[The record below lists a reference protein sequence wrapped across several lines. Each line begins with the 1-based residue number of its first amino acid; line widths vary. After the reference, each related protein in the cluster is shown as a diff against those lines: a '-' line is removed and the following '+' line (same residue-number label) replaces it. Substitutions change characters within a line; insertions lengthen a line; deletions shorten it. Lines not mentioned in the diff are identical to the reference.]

1 MLLAIFWLQNEKA
14 RMQAADKHTQLD
26 IFTVAPQVFGMK
38 DTFVNIYMIAS
49 KRAPDEWVLV
59 DAGLKWSCKKI
70 KKMAAMIFGADSKP
84 QCIIL
89 THGHFDHVGSLQT
102 LAEEWDV
109 PVFAHFLERPYLTG
123 RSNYPPPDSTVGG
136 GMMASMAFL
145 YPKKPI
151 DITHRLNI
159 LPENGLV
166 PNLPDWRYIHTPG
179 HAPGHISLYRE
190 SDGVLIA
197 GDAFVTT
204 KQESVWSVMTQKRE
218 INGPP
223 KYFTNDWDAAF
234 RSVKILSDLEPSV
247 VATGHG
253 KPMSGPGMLDE
264 LRALVEDFDEVAK
277 PSRGRYTK
285 EPALTNEEGIVFVP
299 AAEKVTTQQIAA
311 IALVG
316 VLIASTFYVLKRKSQ
331 PD

>member
-1 MLLAIFWLQNEKA
+1 
-14 RMQAADKHTQLD
+14 MQATEKHTNLD

-38 DTFVNIYMIAS
+38 DTFVNIYMIAN
-49 KRAPDEWVLV
+49 KKAPEEWVLI
-59 DAGLKWSCKKI
+59 DAGLKWSHKKI

-89 THGHFDHVGSLQT
+89 THGHFDHIGSVQS

-123 RSNYPPPDSTVGG
+123 RSSYPPPDSTVGG

-151 DITHRLNI
+151 DITNHLNI
-159 LPENGLV
+159 LPDNGLI

-190 SDGVLIA
+190 EDGVLIA

-204 KQESVWSVMTQKRE
+204 KQESVLSVMSQKRE
-218 INGPP
+218 LNGPP
-223 KYFTNDWDAAF
+223 KYFTTDWDAAF
-234 RSVKILSDLEPSV
+234 RSVKVLADLEPSV

-253 KPMSGPGMLDE
+253 KPMSGPTMLDD
-264 LRALVEDFDEVAK
+264 LHRLVDEFFQVSKPAK
-277 PSRGRYTK
+277 GRYVN
-285 EPALTNEEGIVFVP
+285 EPALSNEEGTVYIPDAVP
-299 AAEKVTTQQIAA
+299 MPAKQIAA
-311 IALVG
+311 YALVG
-316 VLIASTFYVLKRKSQ
+316 VLIASTFFMLKSKKRS
-331 PD
+331 

>member
-1 MLLAIFWLQNEKA
+1 
-14 RMQAADKHTQLD
+14 MQAATEKHTNLD
-26 IFTVAPQVFGMK
+26 MFTVAPQVFGMK

-70 KKMAAMIFGADSKP
+70 KKMAAMIFGKDSKP

-89 THGHFDHVGSLQT
+89 THGHFDHVGSVQA
-102 LAEEWDV
+102 LAEDWDV

-136 GMMASMAFL
+136 GMMASMAFM

-151 DITHRLNI
+151 DITHRLNL

-190 SDGVLIA
+190 EDGVLIA

-204 KQESVWSVMTQKRE
+204 NQESVLSVMTQKRE
-218 INGPP
+218 LNGPP
-223 KYFTNDWDAAF
+223 KYFTTDWDAAF
-234 RSVKILSDLEPSV
+234 RSVKILADLEPSV

-253 KPMSGPGMLDE
+253 KPMSGPTMLDD
-264 LRALVEDFDEVAK
+264 LHSLVDNFDKKAK
-277 PSRGRYTK
+277 PSQGRYVN
-285 EPALTNEEGIVFVP
+285 EAALTNEDGVVYIPDAESMP
-299 AAEKVTTQQIAA
+299 AKQIAA
-311 IALVG
+311 FALVG
-316 VLIASTFYVLKRKSQ
+316 VLIASTFFVLKGKNRS
-331 PD
+331 

>member
-1 MLLAIFWLQNEKA
+1 
-14 RMQAADKHTQLD
+14 MQATSEKHTNLD
-26 IFTVAPQVFGMK
+26 IFTVAPHVFGMK

-49 KRAPDEWVLV
+49 KRAPEEWVLV

-70 KKMAAMIFGADSKP
+70 KKMAAMIFGKDSKP
-84 QCIIL
+84 QCIVL
-89 THGHFDHVGSLQT
+89 THGHFDHVGAAQT

-123 RSNYPPPDSTVGG
+123 RSSYPPPDSTVGG
-136 GMMASMAFL
+136 GMMSSLAFL

-151 DITHRLNI
+151 DITYRLNL

-190 SDGVLIA
+190 EDGVLIA

-204 KQESVWSVMTQKRE
+204 NQESVLSVMTQKRE
-218 INGPP
+218 LNGPP
-223 KYFTNDWDAAF
+223 KYFTTDWGAAF
-234 RSVKILSDLEPSV
+234 HSVKTLADLEPSV

-253 KPMSGPGMLDE
+253 KPMSGPGMLDD
-264 LRALVEDFDEVAK
+264 LHRLVDDFDKKAK
-277 PSRGRYTK
+277 PSHGRYVN
-285 EPALTNEEGIVFVP
+285 EAALTNEDGLVYVP
-299 AAEKVTTQQIAA
+299 ERAPVQAKQVAA

-316 VLIASTFYVLKRKSQ
+316 VLVASTLLFLNSRKKS
-331 PD
+331 

>member
-1 MLLAIFWLQNEKA
+1 
-14 RMQAADKHTQLD
+14 MQAAATGKHTDLD

-49 KRAPDEWVLV
+49 KRAPEEWVLV

-70 KKMAAMIFGADSKP
+70 KKMAAMIFGKDSRP

-89 THGHFDHVGSLQT
+89 THGHFDHVGSVQA

-123 RSNYPPPDSTVGG
+123 RSSYPPPDSTVGG
-136 GMMASMAFL
+136 GIMASLAFM

-151 DITHRLNI
+151 DITHRLHL
-159 LPENGLV
+159 LPENGMV
-166 PNLPDWRYIHTPG
+166 PNLPEWRYIHTPG
-179 HAPGHISLYRE
+179 HAPGHVSLFRDE
-190 SDGVLIA
+190 DGVLIA

-204 KQESVWSVMTQKRE
+204 NQESVLNVMTQKRE
-218 INGPP
+218 LNGPP
-223 KYFTNDWDAAF
+223 KYFTTDWEAAF
-234 RSVKILSDLEPSV
+234 RSLKELADLEPSV

-253 KPMSGPGMLDE
+253 KPMAGPTMQDDLHR
-264 LRALVEDFDEVAK
+264 LARDFDTKAK
-277 PSRGRYTK
+277 PSHGRYVN
-285 EPALTNEEGIVFVP
+285 EPALTNEDGVVYVP
-299 AAEKVTTQQIAA
+299 EAEPLQAKQVAA

-316 VLIASTFYVLKRKSQ
+316 VLLASTFYILKSGRK
-331 PD
+331 PDA